1 MKPLGLGLLLGALL
15 AACQGVNG
23 TCCSDGDCLG
33 TAICSAECSTDG
45 NKKGV
50 CLPRCQVDA
59 DCTEGA
65 LCQEFDIGCASE
77 APADGGTAGTCP
89 QG

>member
-1 MKPLGLGLLLGALL
+1 MKAAALILVLGTFL

-23 TCCSDGDCLG
+23 SCCNDGDCLG
-33 TAICSAECSTDG
+33 TAICSVECSGNDG
-45 NKKGV
+45 KQGI

-59 DCTEGA
+59 DCQKGT
-65 LCQEFDIGCASE
+65 LCQEFDFGCACG
-77 APADGGTAGTCP
+77 APADGGTGGTCP